1 MVKSVNLGL
10 KVKVLGPL
18 LPIRGVGGH
27 RYMISYIGWG
37 YCGWV
42 GGWARKLASAIYIIN
57 KRVSERAQRAP
68 RGEASA
74 PRSGAQPTLEEYQ
87 SSNVIYSFGKCL
99 ANQSQPCCTVL

>member
-18 LPIRGVGGH
+18 LPIRG
-27 RYMISYIGWG
+27 GWG
-37 YCGWV
+37 SSLYDKLCWLGLLWV

-57 KRVSERAQRAP
+57 KRVIERAQRAP